1 MVILL
6 FLTDFLLQV
15 RNEIDVLRE
24 SQLEK
29 ELELKEVAT
38 RRRMQELKQQLL
50 MRPTTRSSSRN
61 TLPSPSPASV
71 LTDLQQSNPVSPV
84 SGATSK
90 SATLKS
96 YNTMQSS
103 PKLSS
108 FPSESSLKTHNAL
121 CSSSKSPFQE
131 ATSTSRYPL
140 KSPNTLQS
148 SQNSPHLETT
158 PKSPRA
164 GLKSPNMPQPSQNS
178 PHPQATPKS
187 RREDLKSPQDLSE
200 RRYSSLSSPTTGK
213 IDGRKIL
220 SPSTGGVIGARDEK
234 EYSSL
239 PSTAST
245 EESRQLSHRQRS
257 SPSTLPQKIVGEKE
271 CLPFKGSSFG
281 PNSLNKSNPGKIVF
295 CSMKQNPSHP
305 TGLVAKS
312 GSTPSST
319 SGERKLLGGG
329 FSKVGVVGGGRER
342 AVAVRDVARERR
354 DRVLKIRRCV
364 AAATTIQR
372 AWRRHRRTRHMT
384 LT

>member
-1 MVILL
+1 
-6 FLTDFLLQV
+6 
-15 RNEIDVLRE
+15 
-24 SQLEK
+24 
-29 ELELKEVAT
+29 
-38 RRRMQELKQQLL
+38 MQELKQQLL
-50 MRPTTRSSSRN
+50 MRPTTSSSNN
-61 TLPSPSPASV
+61 TLLSPSPASV
-71 LTDLQQSNPVSPV
+71 LIDLQQSNPVSPV
-84 SGATSK
+84 LGAASK

-108 FPSESSLKTHNAL
+108 FPSESPLRTHNTF
-121 CSSSKSPFQE
+121 CSSPKSPLQE
-131 ATSTSRYPL
+131 TTSTSRYPL

-158 PKSPRA
+158 PKSPQA
-164 GLKSPNMPQPSQNS
+164 GLKSPNMLWSSQNS
-178 PHPQATPKS
+178 PHREKTPKSPRFGLKSPNMLQSSQNSPLPQATPKS
-187 RREDLKSPQDLSE
+187 PREDLKSPQDLSE

-213 IDGRKIL
+213 IDGRKIS

-245 EESRQLSHRQRS
+245 EESHLLSHRQRS
-257 SPSTLPQKIVGEKE
+257 SPSTLPQKIVGKKE
-271 CLPFKGSSFG
+271 CVPFKASSLG
-281 PNSLNKSNPGKIVF
+281 PNLLNKSNPGIIV

-305 TGLVAKS
+305 TGLAVKS

-329 FSKVGVVGGGRER
+329 FSKVGEVGGGRER